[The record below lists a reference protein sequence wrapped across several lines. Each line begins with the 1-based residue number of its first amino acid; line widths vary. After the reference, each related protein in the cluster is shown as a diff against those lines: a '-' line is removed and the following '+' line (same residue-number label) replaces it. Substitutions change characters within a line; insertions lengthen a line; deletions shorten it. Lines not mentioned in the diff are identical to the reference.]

1 MSRYIDSYFSV
12 AKNKPNFMTQEQIY
26 GVIRHVLS
34 AAGGILIAKGLISDG
49 SWTELTGAAMA
60 LVGVIWSIVSKK

>member
-1 MSRYIDSYFSV
+1 
-12 AKNKPNFMTQEQIY
+12 MTQEQIY